1 MIGILTILQ
10 QQGLLGTF
18 SRPTN
23 IHMMHRFWLNEA
35 THLNVGGA
43 LPFDLERTFS
53 SGFVSTML
61 TFVDPHDGTYRSFHD
76 QTCHLLDEFV
86 DRGCTP
92 ARFRKSEVELL
103 RDMIRQ
109 CDAAAEGDTMIRGST
124 RVGQRPESQH
134 QAPSQER
141 LGDGETL
148 GSDIGAMY
156 NLSPGQILSL
166 AQMVDVEDCR
176 DEDESGWMDGWLW
189 NNAVDDG
196 HAW

>member
-1 MIGILTILQ
+1 M
-10 QQGLLGTF
+10 
-18 SRPTN
+18 
-23 IHMMHRFWLNEA
+23 FWLNET

-61 TFVDPHDGTYRSFHD
+61 TFIDPHDGTYRSFHD

-124 RVGQRPESQH
+124 RVGQRQESQH

-166 AQMVDVEDCR
+166 AQMVDVENCR